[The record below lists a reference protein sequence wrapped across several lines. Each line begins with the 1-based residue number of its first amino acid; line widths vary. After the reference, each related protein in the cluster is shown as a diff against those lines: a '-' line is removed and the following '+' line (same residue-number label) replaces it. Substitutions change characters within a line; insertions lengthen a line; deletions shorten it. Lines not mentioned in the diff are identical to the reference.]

1 MKQTKHWADIQ
12 EKSFLLGIRLLFD
25 IYRFFGKGVA
35 GLILYPVVF
44 YYWLTNKSA
53 RLASYSYLHRLS
65 RYSPASKINDSMG
78 FSLKHFFSF
87 ADSIVDKLA
96 GWCGFLPETSFEY
109 QGKDLLMS
117 ELNTGKGVLLFGSH
131 FGNLE
136 LCRVIANHQSDIKIN
151 VLVHTKHAQKFNQ
164 LLNQYNS
171 KSSLNLFQV
180 TDIDMS
186 TVMILADKID
196 NGELVIIAADRVP
209 INNNRRT
216 IEVGFLGTLAAFP
229 QGPYI
234 LGALLACPIYTV
246 FCVKDKNNY
255 KINFELFS
263 RKLTWSKS
271 EREHEIEKYV
281 QLYAKRLETEVL
293 KAPLQWF
300 NFYEFWIG

>member
-1 MKQTKHWADIQ
+1 MKQTKHWADFQ
-12 EKSFLLGIRLLFD
+12 EKSSLLGIRLLFD
-25 IYRFFGKGVA
+25 IYRFFGKRIA

-44 YYWLTNKSA
+44 YYWLTNKPA
-53 RLASYSYLHRLS
+53 RLASYNYLRRLS
-65 RYSPASKINDSMG
+65 FYAPQSKIDDSIG

-96 GWCGFLPETSFEY
+96 GWCGLLPETHFEY
-109 QGKDLLMS
+109 QGRDLLVA
-117 ELNTGKGVLLFGSH
+117 ELNAGRGVLLLGSH

-136 LCRVIANHQSDIKIN
+136 LCRVIANHQEDIKIN
-151 VLVHTKHAQKFNQ
+151 VLVHTKHAQKFNH
-164 LLNQYNS
+164 LLKQYNA

-186 TVMILADKID
+186 TVMMLADKID

-209 INNNRRT
+209 VNNNRRT
-216 IEVGFLGTLAAFP
+216 TQVSFLGGLAAFP

-234 LGALLACPIYTV
+234 LGSLLACPIYTV

-255 KINFELFS
+255 KINFEIFS
-263 RKLTWSKS
+263 QKLMWSKS
-271 EREHEIEKYV
+271 DREYEIAQYV
-281 QLYAKRLETEVL
+281 QLYAKRLEAQVL